1 VSGIGSSAIY
11 RGVVMHKRLRPKPH
25 QLRYDVFYLLL
36 DLGRLEEIAEKSRLL
51 GIGRAAPLS
60 FYSTDHGD
68 GSGDLRAWVV
78 DRLAAAGLEIPLGG
92 VHLLTLPRVFGYV
105 FNPISVFYCYDEA
118 GSLRATIYEV
128 NNTFGQRHAYVLPV
142 QPQDG
147 KIRQACG
154 KKLFVSPFNDMS
166 GGYRFAVL
174 PPGDKVA
181 LTIEQSDADGRL
193 LNAAFA
199 GRRHELTDRALFG
212 LLLAYPFLTLKV
224 VAGIHWEALKL
235 WIKGVPLKKRPVH
248 KWPASADTTPGN
260 GTGDGIVPPVTWGNQ
275 HEQWSAE
282 SGRAR

>member
-1 VSGIGSSAIY
+1 MSGIETSAIY
-11 RGVVMHKRLRPKPH
+11 RGVVMHKRLRPKLH
-25 QLRYDVFYLLL
+25 YLRYNIFYLLL
-36 DLGRLEEIAEKSRLL
+36 DLGRLEEVAGKSRLL
-51 GIGRAAPLS
+51 GIGRAAPFS
-60 FYSTDHGD
+60 FYCADHGD
-68 GSGDLRAWVV
+68 GSGDLRAWVTEK
-78 DRLAAAGLEIPLGG
+78 LASAGLEVSLGA
-92 VHLLTLPRVFGYV
+92 VRLLTLPRVFGYV

-128 NNTFGQRHAYVLPV
+128 NNTFGERHAYVLPV
-142 QPQDG
+142 HSRDG
-147 KIRQACG
+147 KIRQSCD

-193 LNAAFA
+193 LQAAFA
-199 GRRHELTDRALFG
+199 GSRYALTDRVLFA

-235 WIKGVPLKKRPVH
+235 WVKGVPLQKRPVH
-248 KWPASADTTPGN
+248 KLPSATDTTPGKTAEDEN
-260 GTGDGIVPPVTWGNQ
+260 VPPAIWGNQ
-275 HEQWSAE
+275 HEHWSAE